1 MDEVKDKDKDEDED
15 VVKGKGKE
23 EKVKEKEGEG
33 EGEGEEEFNFD
44 SFETLHALNRL
55 DKYFALDNLGAFE
68 GGETDVLDYSSFML
82 VRSQC
87 SFMEKIYT
95 NMLTSTITTT

>member
-23 EKVKEKEGEG
+23 EKVKEKEGEGEG

-87 SFMEKIYT
+87 SLCSLEIRFI
-95 NMLTSTITTT
+95 LIC